1 MRENNTKKRR
11 LSIKLTQADWDAIHR
26 KAEQSGKNLTDYVT
40 TCCLGKEI
48 VVIPDMAEV
57 LREQRGI
64 SGNLNQLAM
73 LAHRGRIT
81 AVGLTEIQPVLLD
94 ISDRL
99 KEILEKRR
107 WSA

>member
-40 TCCLGKEI
+40 TSCLGKEI
-48 VVIPDMAEV
+48 VIINDLAEV

-64 SGNLNQLAM
+64 SSNLNQLVM

-81 AVGLTEIQPVLLD
+81 AVGLTEIQSVLLD

-99 KEILEKRR
+99 KNILEKGR
-107 WSA
+107 WTA